1 MVPVIVAGIAAI
13 NIRIRQRRERVT
25 FWQATKNAGRDSHA
39 RTTRLAV
46 KLWTGIAY
54 AALALIFIIGISQ
67 AHM

>member
-1 MVPVIVAGIAAI
+1 MLPVIVAGIAAI
-13 NIRIRQRRERVT
+13 NIRISQKRERVT

-46 KLWTGIAY
+46 KLWTGLTWT
-54 AALALIFIIGISQ
+54 ALALVFILGISQ